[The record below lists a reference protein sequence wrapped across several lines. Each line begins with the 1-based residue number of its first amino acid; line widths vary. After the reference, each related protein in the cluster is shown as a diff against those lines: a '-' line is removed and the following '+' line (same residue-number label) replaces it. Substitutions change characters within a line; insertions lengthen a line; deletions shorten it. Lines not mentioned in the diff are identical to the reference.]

1 MLSKIAGDVD
11 NERYSIF
18 VTGVLQAIFWLCLIS
33 FLVWDTAVSPPV
45 DLRNEPPLIAAGSGK
60 PSSGGHCAV
69 SK

>member
-1 MLSKIAGDVD
+1 MIQSTKK
-11 NERYSIF
+11 
-18 VTGVLQAIFWLCLIS
+18 LQAIFGACLMT

-45 DLRNEPPLIAAGSGK
+45 DLRNEPPLFAAGSGK

>member
-1 MLSKIAGDVD
+1 MIHSTTK
-11 NERYSIF
+11 Y
-18 VTGVLQAIFWLCLIS
+18 QAIFWAGLIF
-33 FLVWDTAVSPPV
+33 FLVWDTVVSPSV

>member
-1 MLSKIAGDVD
+1 MIQSTKK
-11 NERYSIF
+11 R
-18 VTGVLQAIFWLCLIS
+18 QAIFWACLIT
-33 FLVWDTAVSPPV
+33 FLIWDTAVSPPV